1 MYHRLS
7 RHITK
12 DSAANICELCWP
24 DDTYTARLEASPI
37 ILPYEF
43 ANLKNNTPWDAFI
56 QNLVKMIPCV
66 GLGCPRN
73 TVILVDASC
82 RLTYEST
89 PARRSANLT
98 KMSTCIRYY
107 CGFDLDVTGAGVVVH
122 WSGSNNSFFGI
133 KLKLM
138 NTERFQSHTIHQ
150 TKMTSNATVHFDP
163 PPPAPTPSHHLP
175 PTT

>member
-1 MYHRLS
+1 
-7 RHITK
+7 
-12 DSAANICELCWP
+12 
-24 DDTYTARLEASPI
+24 
-37 ILPYEF
+37 
-43 ANLKNNTPWDAFI
+43 
-56 QNLVKMIPCV
+56 MIPCV

-89 PARRSANLT
+89 PARRSANLI
-98 KMSTCIRYY
+98 KMSTCICYY

-150 TKMTSNATVHFDP
+150 KNDKQCHGSLR
-163 PPPAPTPSHHLP
+163 PTPHPRPYPITP
-175 PTT
+175 PTPNHPRRTLDRQKCLTETFEFFTVII